1 MGPNRWVVEHEPN
14 CGDGAP
20 GRDHEA
26 TFERVYAQQFD
37 YVWRTLRRLGVRER
51 DLEDKAHD
59 VFVVVYRA
67 LDRYDPDRPIKPW
80 LFGIS
85 FRVVSDYRRKAGFSR
100 ELPVE
105 TAGEAPDTGPDA
117 FEHVA
122 RAEQRALVSE
132 ALEALPDDQRAVFVM
147 VELEGLAVPEIAA
160 TLAIPDNTAYSRLR
174 LARRRFTA
182 AVRRLVAR
190 APPGAT

>member
-1 MGPNRWVVEHEPN
+1 MEHEPDH
-14 CGDGAP
+14 GADAP
-20 GRDHEA
+20 GHDHEA
-26 TFERVYAQQFD
+26 SRFFERIYAEQFD

-59 VFVVVYRA
+59 VFVVVYRT
-67 LDRYDPDRPIKPW
+67 LERYDRSRPIKPW
-80 LFGIS
+80 LFGIA
-85 FRVVSDYRRKAGFSR
+85 FRVVSDYRRRAGFAR
-100 ELPVE
+100 EVPVDV
-105 TAGEAPDTGPDA
+105 AGEAPDMGPGA

-122 RAEQRALVSE
+122 AAERRALVGE
-132 ALEALPDDQRAVFVM
+132 ALDALPIDQRAVFVM

-182 AVRRLVAR
+182 AVQRLVSR
-190 APPGAT
+190 SPTAPA